1 MTTQWTRWKPLNG
14 WRSRVRSPLMIIPA
28 LSFGSAAHL
37 YDSVRPTY
45 PADAVA
51 WALGG
56 AGWLEAPG
64 VTDGHT
70 PSARQLSVL
79 DLGAGTGLLT
89 GVLLAAGHDVVAVEP
104 DEQMRAVAAER
115 YSAARVL
122 AGSAEDIPLPDA
134 SVDAVVVGQAYHWF
148 TPQRALPQIR
158 RVLRDG
164 GVFAPMW
171 NVRDDRVPWV
181 AAFSGIVG
189 SEGYGLETSWPY
201 GPVTPWFTEPEQGL
215 FEHAVPIPTARLMDL
230 VRSRSSYLTADDATK
245 TRLDA
250 EIAELTAS
258 DPALVGRDTID
269 MPYLTCVYR
278 MRPA

>member
-1 MTTQWTRWKPLNG
+1 
-14 WRSRVRSPLMIIPA
+14 MITPA

-37 YDSVRPTY
+37 YDSVRPSY
-45 PADAVA
+45 PADAIA
-51 WALGG
+51 WALDG
-56 AGWLEAPG
+56 AGRSDA
-64 VTDGHT
+64 
-70 PSARQLSVL
+70 SAVIDDDSPAARRLSVL

-115 YSAARVL
+115 YSAAGVL

-134 SVDAVVVGQAYHWF
+134 CVDAVVVGQAYHWF

-158 RVLRDG
+158 RVLRGG
-164 GVFAPMW
+164 GVFAPVW

-181 AAFSGIVG
+181 AALSGVVG
-189 SEGYGLETSWPY
+189 SEGYGLEASWPY
-201 GPVTPWFTEPEQGL
+201 GLVAPWFTEPEQGL
-215 FEHAVPIPTARLMDL
+215 FEHAVPMPTARLVDL
-230 VRSRSSYLTADDATK
+230 VRSRSFYLTADDATK

-250 EIAELTAS
+250 DIAELIATH
-258 DPALVGRDTID
+258 PALAGRDTID
-269 MPYLTCVYR
+269 MPYLTCAYR

>member
-1 MTTQWTRWKPLNG
+1 
-14 WRSRVRSPLMIIPA
+14 MIIPA

-56 AGWLEAPG
+56 AGWSEAPG
-64 VTDGHT
+64 VIDDNS
-70 PSARQLSVL
+70 PSKRQLRVL

-115 YSAARVL
+115 YSAASVL
-122 AGSAEDIPLPDA
+122 AGSAENIPLPDA
-134 SVDAVVVGQAYHWF
+134 SIDAVVVGQAYHWF

-164 GVFAPMW
+164 GVFAPVW

-181 AAFSGIVG
+181 AALSGIVG
-189 SEGYGLETSWPY
+189 SEGYGLKTTWPY

-215 FEHAVPIPTARLMDL
+215 YEHAVPMATARLVDL
-230 VRSRSSYLTADDATK
+230 VRSRSFYLTADDATK
-245 TRLDA
+245 MRLDA
-250 EIAELTAS
+250 EIAELIAT
-258 DPALVGRDTID
+258 DPALAGRDTID
-269 MPYLTCVYR
+269 VPYRTCVYR
-278 MRPA
+278 MCPA